1 MNNTRT
7 LAAIAAISIIAAT
20 LVVGG
25 TFAALTT
32 PQSALAY
39 QKKKAE
45 GDKNSKNGNTITEQK
60 CKQAATESGFDNT
73 EEQECGNTICTHPG
87 SNATCVSEEEGAVVT
102 PTSTS
107 TSTST
112 SSPPIPVNPVLCT
125 NTQGSTTSDNG
136 ITVNQ
141 CCLVINQPNTTTGAT
156 GGTTTGGA
164 QTATGTCTV
173 TVTSTVGATTGLT
186 AGAQV
191 PISTMSLKSS
201 NEKCIN
207 GASGS
212 LNTGTGRTFSVCVNV

>member
-45 GDKNSKNGNTITEQK
+45 GDKNSKNGNTITIQK
-60 CKQAATESGFDNT
+60 CKQAATESGFDNA

-87 SNATCVSEEEGAVVT
+87 SNATCVNEEEGAVT

-107 TSTST
+107 TSVTP
-112 SSPPIPVNPVLCT
+112 SPPAPIPVNAVTCNNTAPPTVTGQLVQQCCIIVQNNITAGTTQTNAATNACTIAVT
-125 NTQGSTTSDNG
+125 NTETGIAGSLPT
-136 ITVNQ
+136 
-141 CCLVINQPNTTTGAT
+141 
-156 GGTTTGGA
+156 GTT
-164 QTATGTCTV
+164 
-173 TVTSTVGATTGLT
+173 
-186 AGAQV
+186 V
-191 PISTMSLKSS
+191 PISAMSLKASD
-201 NEKCIN
+201 EKCVN

-212 LNTGTGRTFSVCVNV
+212 LNTGTGRTFSICVNA

>member
-7 LAAIAAISIIAAT
+7 LSAISAILIAAT

-32 PQSALAY
+32 TQTALAY
-39 QKKKAE
+39 QKKKVE

-87 SNATCVSEEEGAVVT
+87 SNATCVNEEEGAVT

-107 TSTST
+107 VTP
-112 SSPPIPVNPVLCT
+112 SPSPPAPIPVNAVTCN
-125 NTQGSTTSDNG
+125 NTQSTPFTG
-136 ITVNQ
+136 FLTQQ
-141 CCLVINQPNTTTGAT
+141 CCIVVQINIT
-156 GGTTTGGA
+156 GGTTVTNAGTNACTIAVTNTGDI
-164 QTATGTCTV
+164 TGTLPT
-173 TVTSTVGATTGLT
+173 GTT
-186 AGAQV
+186 V
-191 PISTMSLKSS
+191 PISAMSLKASD
-201 NEKCIN
+201 EKCVN

-212 LNTGTGRTFSVCVNV
+212 LNTGTGRTFSICVNA

>member
-39 QKKKAE
+39 QKKKVE

-87 SNATCVSEEEGAVVT
+87 NNASCVSENEGAVT

-107 TSTST
+107 TSST
-112 SSPPIPVNPVLCT
+112 TSPPIPVNAVTCN
-125 NTQGSTTSDNG
+125 NTSTPFNG
-136 ITVNQ
+136 QLSQQ
-141 CCLVINQPNTTTGAT
+141 CCIVVQINITA
-156 GGTTTGGA
+156 GTTQTNAGSNACTIA
-164 QTATGTCTV
+164 QTHTAGDITGTLPT
-173 TVTSTVGATTGLT
+173 GTT
-186 AGAQV
+186 V
-191 PISTMSLKSS
+191 PISAMSLKASD
-201 NEKCIN
+201 EKCVN

-212 LNTGTGRTFSVCVNV
+212 LNTGTGRTFSICVSA